1 MVSEANG
8 KAVTFE
14 GCAFSP
20 EREQLA
26 ENLTEYLKLQEN
38 GYVLNVDGEWGS
50 GKTFFLKAWEDM
62 LKGKHPTCYI
72 DAWTLDY
79 LNDPLATLSRR
90 ILEAMHKNLDS
101 VGLLNPDLEKEVF
114 EGLYKVLSTGVHI
127 AGEIIENTTTP
138 AIGKA
143 IQHGITKLDDKLLK
157 SGKDQ
162 YELFKKSEDALVQFR
177 VTLQQYIDQTFDKRP
192 ETSPFFI
199 FIDELDRCRPNYA
212 IELLESVK
220 HLFCLKNTVFVVAT
234 NRSEMEKSIQ
244 KVYGDGFKSDN
255 YLSRFFD
262 RSVSIRSPSK
272 QKFLNNS
279 KKLENILT
287 QITTICYE
295 RKEVDFLD
303 FLSSAFSAHNIEL
316 REIDKILDQ
325 IVLSLPNL
333 ENKIFSFYS
342 LCYLFILK
350 TAYHSDFHTLRP
362 KNRES
367 DESLNSKP
375 EASRFSNNFILNV
388 SSRLIFVKETYGLSQ
403 FLSIEFKFQ
412 AALLLYADSQG
423 KLSMFKH
430 FKHNETSGL
439 KPESKHKEQILE
451 ISQQLDRSA
460 RNGSLSREIVS
471 LTELFDIV
479 DYSSALQ

>member
-8 KAVTFE
+8 EAVTFE
-14 GCAFSP
+14 DCAFSP

-26 ENLTEYLKLQEN
+26 QNLTEYLKLQKN

-50 GKTFFLKAWEDM
+50 GKTFFLKAWEDI
-62 LKGKHPTCYI
+62 LKGEHPTCYI

-90 ILEAMHKNLDS
+90 ILEAIHKYLKS
-101 VGLLNPDLEKEVF
+101 VELLNPDLEKKVF
-114 EGLYKVLSTGVHI
+114 KGLYKVLSTGTHI
-127 AGEIIENTTTP
+127 TGILVENTTNP
-138 AIGKA
+138 VAGKA
-143 IQHGITKLDDKLLK
+143 IQIGIKKLDDKLLK

-177 VTLQQYIDQTFDKRP
+177 VTLQQYIDQAFDKRP
-192 ETSPFFI
+192 ETSPFFV

-244 KVYGDGFKSDN
+244 KVYGNDFRSDN

-262 RSVSIRSPSK
+262 RSISIRSPSK
-272 QKFLNNS
+272 YKFLENS
-279 KKLENILT
+279 KKLEL
-287 QITTICYE
+287 ITKNVYEICQE
-295 RKEVDFLD
+295 RKEIIFSN
-303 FLSSAFSAHNIEL
+303 FLSSALAEHNIEL
-316 REIDKILDQ
+316 REIEKILDQ
-325 IVLSLPNL
+325 IVLTLPAIK
-333 ENKIFSFYS
+333 NKIFSFHA

-350 TAYHSDFHTLRP
+350 SVYRSNFHTLRP
-362 KNRES
+362 KKQHQI
-367 DESLNSKP
+367 ESLDSIP
-375 EASRFSNNFILNV
+375 EEARFSNGIIPKP
-388 SSRLIFVKETYGLSQ
+388 SARLRIANTSYALSQ
-403 FLSIEFKFQ
+403 LLCIEFKFQ
-412 AALLLYADSQG
+412 SALSLLA
-423 KLSMFKH
+423 
-430 FKHNETSGL
+430 HNEGKISVNRYFRHNDEARRQ
-439 KPESKHKEQILE
+439 PESKHKDTIMEILDT
-451 ISQQLDRSA
+451 LNRSA
-460 RNGSLSREIVS
+460 RDGSLSNEIIS